1 MTGRKGRVVRRPDGR
16 VQYESRAEQ
25 GFTIDNVNINEKERF
40 MEGKKVK
47 IQLMQTPSIALEPFS
62 IGSHIKCGLAGSK

>member
-25 GFTIDNVNINEKERF
+25 GFTIDHVNIKEKERF
-40 MEGKKVK
+40 MDGEKVK
-47 IQLMQTPSIALEPFS
+47 IQLAPGPRSAFGHFL
-62 IGSHIKCGLAGSK
+62 

>member
-25 GFTIDNVNINEKERF
+25 GFTIDHVNIKEKERF
-40 MEGKKVK
+40 MDGEKVK
-47 IQLMQTPSIALEPFS
+47 IQLAPGPHSAFGHFL
-62 IGSHIKCGLAGSK
+62 